1 MKTEDIMEKI
11 QDVFREV
18 LDDETLEIR
27 EGTVPGDIDDWDSL
41 SHVILIV
48 ALEKEFEV
56 KFKITELQTLVDVGD
71 MARLVV
77 EKLGNSNES
86 I

>member
-1 MKTEDIMEKI
+1 MKDIIEKI

-27 EGTVPGDIDDWDSL
+27 EETVPGDIDDWDSL

-48 ALEKEFEV
+48 ALEKEFQV
-56 KFKITELQTLVDVGD
+56 KFKITELQALGDVGD
-71 MARLVV
+71 MARLLAA
-77 EKLGNSNES
+77 KIGKHQ
-86 I
+86 

>member
-27 EGTVPGDIDDWDSL
+27 EETVPGDIDDWDSL

-48 ALEKEFEV
+48 ALEEKFAV
-56 KFKITELQTLVDVGD
+56 KFKITELQKLGDVGD
-71 MARLVV
+71 MARLVA
-77 EKLGNSNES
+77 EKIGKHQ
-86 I
+86 